1 MNLNKIK
8 YRHERKE
15 DRMKKGNAKKI
26 VTDNIVIIVLILLVI
41 GFSIG
46 NVTFMKTANII
57 NLFGQMCLNAILATG
72 LTYVIILGGI
82 DISVG
87 STMAITGIVV
97 AQIVLRLNT
106 QSTPLIILLQ
116 IVCGVVVGGIIGMF
130 IGWLI
135 AYRRLVPMICTLALM
150 QAFRGLA
157 YIISGGGP
165 VYGLPTGFAVLGAGR
180 LIETESFPT
189 GIFPI
194 IIIFTIAVVAIF
206 HIILTKTVFGRHVF
220 AVGSN
225 ENVAHMSGI
234 DTKKV
239 TLKCHM
245 ICGITAGLA
254 GVVAASKVNNGHPA
268 TGDGYEMFAIAATVL
283 GGTSLSGGS
292 GSVARAMFGCA
303 IIAVINNGM
312 TLMEISAYWQKIVIG
327 AIIILAVMLDMA
339 QRGKSE

>member
-1 MNLNKIK
+1 
-8 YRHERKE
+8 
-15 DRMKKGNAKKI
+15 MKKSNIKQLI
-26 VTDNIVIIVLILLVI
+26 TDNIVIVVLILLVI

-46 NVTFMKTANII
+46 NATFLKPANII

-87 STMAITGIVV
+87 SSMAITGILAAQVV
-97 AQIVLRLNT
+97 LALDV
-106 QSTPLIILLQ
+106 QSTPAIIVIQ
-116 IVCGVVVGGIIGMF
+116 VVVGIVGGAIIGLF
-130 IGWLI
+130 IGWLV

-165 VYGLPTGFAVLGAGR
+165 VYGLPKGFALLGSGR
-180 LIETESFPT
+180 LIKTENFKM
-189 GIFPI
+189 GIIPCI
-194 IIIFTIAVVAIF
+194 VIFTIIVVIIF

-225 ENVAHMSGI
+225 TNVAHLCGI
-234 DTKKV
+234 DTKMV
-239 TLKCHM
+239 TLKSHT

-283 GGTSLSGGS
+283 GGTSLAGGS

-312 TLMEISAYWQKIVIG
+312 TLMEISAYWQKVVIG
-327 AIIILAVMLDMA
+327 SIIILAVMLDMA
-339 QRGKSE
+339 QKGKSE

>member
-1 MNLNKIK
+1 
-8 YRHERKE
+8 
-15 DRMKKGNAKKI
+15 MKKGNIKQLI
-26 VTDNIVIIVLILLVI
+26 TDNIVIVVLIFLVI

-46 NVTFMKTANII
+46 NSTFLKPANVI

-87 STMAITGIVV
+87 SAMAITGILAAQTVLALGIQSTAAIVV
-97 AQIVLRLNT
+97 IQIV
-106 QSTPLIILLQ
+106 
-116 IVCGVVVGGIIGMF
+116 VGVVGGAIIGLF
-130 IGWLI
+130 IGWLV
-135 AYRRLVPMICTLALM
+135 AYRRLVPMICTLSLM

-165 VYGLPTGFAVLGAGR
+165 VYGLPNGFSLLGAGR
-180 LIETESFPT
+180 LIQTESFKT
-189 GIFPI
+189 GIVPCI
-194 IIIFTIAVVAIF
+194 VIFTVIVVAIF
-206 HIILTKTVFGRHVF
+206 HILLKRTVFGRHVF

-225 ENVAHMSGI
+225 SAVAHLSGI
-234 DTKKV
+234 DTKMV
-239 TLKCHM
+239 TLKSHI

-254 GVVAASKVNNGHPA
+254 GVIAASKVNNGHPA

-283 GGTSLSGGS
+283 GGTSLAGGS

-303 IIAVINNGM
+303 IIAIINNGM
-312 TLMEISAYWQKIVIG
+312 TLMEISAYWQKVVIG

-339 QRGKSE
+339 QKGKSE

>member
-1 MNLNKIK
+1 
-8 YRHERKE
+8 
-15 DRMKKGNAKKI
+15 MKKDNVKQLI
-26 VTDNIVIIVLILLVI
+26 TDNIVVVVLILLVI

-46 NVTFMKTANII
+46 NSTFLKTANVI
-57 NLFGQMCLNAILATG
+57 NLFGQMCLNALLATG

-87 STMAITGIVV
+87 SSMAITGILAAQAVLALGVESTFACTVISILVGLV
-97 AQIVLRLNT
+97 A
-106 QSTPLIILLQ
+106 
-116 IVCGVVVGGIIGMF
+116 GAIIGLF

-135 AYRRLVPMICTLALM
+135 AYRGLVPMICTLALM

-165 VYGLPTGFAVLGAGR
+165 VYGLPTGFSMLGAGR
-180 LIETESFPT
+180 LIKTESFKT
-189 GIFPI
+189 GIIPVI
-194 IIIFTIAVVAIF
+194 VIFTAIVVVIF

-225 ENVAHMSGI
+225 ASVAHMCGI
-234 DTKKV
+234 DTKLV

-254 GVVAASKVNNGHPA
+254 GIVAASKVNNGHPN
-268 TGDGYEMFAIAATVL
+268 TGDGYEMYAIAATVL
-283 GGTSLSGGS
+283 GGTSLSGGT

-312 TLMEISAYWQKIVIG
+312 TLMEISAYWQKVVIG
-327 AIIILAVMLDMA
+327 VIIILAVMLDMA
-339 QRGKSE
+339 QKKRVE

>member
-1 MNLNKIK
+1 
-8 YRHERKE
+8 
-15 DRMKKGNAKKI
+15 MKSKTNFKQLI
-26 VTDNIVIIVLILLVI
+26 TDNIVVVVLILLVI

-46 NVTFMKTANII
+46 NSSFLKMANVI
-57 NLFGQMCLNAILATG
+57 NLFGQMCLNALLATG

-82 DISVG
+82 DIAVG
-87 STMAITGIVV
+87 STMAITGILAAKAVLAIGVEATPACMAITIIVGVV
-97 AQIVLRLNT
+97 AGAV
-106 QSTPLIILLQ
+106 
-116 IVCGVVVGGIIGMF
+116 IGLF

-135 AYRRLVPMICTLALM
+135 AYRHLVPMICTLALM

-165 VYGLPTGFAVLGAGR
+165 VYGLPNGFSVLGAGR
-180 LIETESFPT
+180 LIKTESFKT
-189 GIFPI
+189 GIIPVI
-194 IIIFTIAVVAIF
+194 VIFTVIVVVIF

-225 ENVAHMSGI
+225 PQVAHMCGI
-234 DTKKV
+234 NTKMV
-239 TLKCHM
+239 TLKCHV
-245 ICGITAGLA
+245 ICGITSGLA

-268 TGDGYEMFAIAATVL
+268 TGDGYEMYAIAATVL

-312 TLMEISAYWQKIVIG
+312 TLMEISAYWQKVVIG

-339 QRGKSE
+339 QKGKSE

>member
-1 MNLNKIK
+1 
-8 YRHERKE
+8 
-15 DRMKKGNAKKI
+15 MKKDNVKQLI
-26 VTDNIVIIVLILLVI
+26 TDNIVVVVLILLVI

-46 NVTFMKTANII
+46 NSTFLKTANVI
-57 NLFGQMCLNAILATG
+57 NLFGQMCLNALLATG

-87 STMAITGIVV
+87 SSMAITGILAAQAVLALGVESTFACMVISILVGLV
-97 AQIVLRLNT
+97 A
-106 QSTPLIILLQ
+106 
-116 IVCGVVVGGIIGMF
+116 GAIIGLF

-135 AYRRLVPMICTLALM
+135 AYRGLVPMICTLALM

-165 VYGLPTGFAVLGAGR
+165 VYGLPTGFSMLGAGR
-180 LIETESFPT
+180 LIKTESFKT
-189 GIFPI
+189 GIIPVI
-194 IIIFTIAVVAIF
+194 VIFTAIVVVIF

-225 ENVAHMSGI
+225 ASVAHMCGI
-234 DTKKV
+234 DTKLV
-239 TLKCHM
+239 TLKCHI

-254 GVVAASKVNNGHPA
+254 GIVAASKVNNGHPN
-268 TGDGYEMFAIAATVL
+268 TGDGYEMYAIAATVL
-283 GGTSLSGGS
+283 GGTSLSGGT

-312 TLMEISAYWQKIVIG
+312 TLMEISAYWQKVVIG
-327 AIIILAVMLDMA
+327 VIIILAVMLDMA
-339 QRGKSE
+339 QKKRAE

>member
-1 MNLNKIK
+1 
-8 YRHERKE
+8 
-15 DRMKKGNAKKI
+15 MKKGNVKELI
-26 VTDNIVIIVLILLVI
+26 TNNIVVVVLVRLVI

-46 NVTFMKTANII
+46 NSTFVKMANVI
-57 NLFGQMCLNAILATG
+57 NLFGQMCLNAILACG

-87 STMAITGIVV
+87 STMAITGILA
-97 AQIVLRLNT
+97 AQAVLALGVE
-106 QSTPLIILLQ
+106 STFACMAISIL
-116 IVCGVVVGGIIGMF
+116 VGLAAGAVIGLF

-135 AYRRLVPMICTLALM
+135 AYRGLVPMICTLALM

-165 VYGLPTGFAVLGAGR
+165 VYGLPNGFSVLGAGR
-180 LIETESFPT
+180 LIKTESFKT
-189 GIFPI
+189 GIIPVI
-194 IIIFTIAVVAIF
+194 VIFTVIVVVIF

-225 ENVAHMSGI
+225 ASVAHMCGI
-234 DTKKV
+234 NTKMV

-254 GVVAASKVNNGHPA
+254 GIVAASKVNNGHPN

-283 GGTSLSGGS
+283 GGTSLSGGT

-312 TLMEISAYWQKIVIG
+312 TLMEISAYWQKVVIG

-339 QRGKSE
+339 QKGKADE

>member
-1 MNLNKIK
+1 
-8 YRHERKE
+8 
-15 DRMKKGNAKKI
+15 MKKDNVKQLI
-26 VTDNIVIIVLILLVI
+26 TDNIVVVVLILLVI

-46 NVTFMKTANII
+46 NSTFLKTANVI
-57 NLFGQMCLNAILATG
+57 NLFGQMCLNALLATG

-87 STMAITGIVV
+87 SSMAITGILAAQAVLALGVESTFACMVISILVGLV
-97 AQIVLRLNT
+97 A
-106 QSTPLIILLQ
+106 
-116 IVCGVVVGGIIGMF
+116 GAIIGLF

-135 AYRRLVPMICTLALM
+135 AYRGLVPMICTLALM

-165 VYGLPTGFAVLGAGR
+165 VYGLPTGFSMLGAGR
-180 LIETESFPT
+180 LIKTESFKT
-189 GIFPI
+189 GIIPVI
-194 IIIFTIAVVAIF
+194 VIFTAIVVVIF

-225 ENVAHMSGI
+225 ASVAHMCGI
-234 DTKKV
+234 DTKLV

-254 GVVAASKVNNGHPA
+254 GIVAASKVNNGHPN
-268 TGDGYEMFAIAATVL
+268 TGDGYEMYAIAATVL
-283 GGTSLSGGS
+283 GGTSLSGGT

-312 TLMEISAYWQKIVIG
+312 TLKEISAYWQKVVIG
-327 AIIILAVMLDMA
+327 VIIILAVMLDMA
-339 QRGKSE
+339 QKKRAE

>member
-1 MNLNKIK
+1 
-8 YRHERKE
+8 
-15 DRMKKGNAKKI
+15 MKKGNVKRI

>member
-1 MNLNKIK
+1 
-8 YRHERKE
+8 
-15 DRMKKGNAKKI
+15 MKKDNVKQLI
-26 VTDNIVIIVLILLVI
+26 TDNIVVVVLILLVI

-46 NVTFMKTANII
+46 NSTFLKTANVI
-57 NLFGQMCLNAILATG
+57 NLFGQMCLNALLATG

-87 STMAITGIVV
+87 SSMAITGILAAQAVLALGVESTFACMVISILVGLV
-97 AQIVLRLNT
+97 A
-106 QSTPLIILLQ
+106 
-116 IVCGVVVGGIIGMF
+116 GAIIGLF

-135 AYRRLVPMICTLALM
+135 AYRGLVPMICTLALM

-165 VYGLPTGFAVLGAGR
+165 VYGLPTGFSMLGAGR
-180 LIETESFPT
+180 LIKTESFKT
-189 GIFPI
+189 GIIPVI
-194 IIIFTIAVVAIF
+194 VIFTAIVVVIF

-225 ENVAHMSGI
+225 ASVAHMCGI
-234 DTKKV
+234 DTKLV

-254 GVVAASKVNNGHPA
+254 GIVAASKVNNGHPN
-268 TGDGYEMFAIAATVL
+268 TGDGYEMYAIAATVL
-283 GGTSLSGGS
+283 GGTSLSGGT

-312 TLMEISAYWQKIVIG
+312 TLMEISAYWQKVVIG
-327 AIIILAVMLDMA
+327 VIIILAVMLDMA
-339 QRGKSE
+339 QKKRAG

>member
-1 MNLNKIK
+1 
-8 YRHERKE
+8 
-15 DRMKKGNAKKI
+15 MKKDNVKQLI
-26 VTDNIVIIVLILLVI
+26 TDNIVVVVLILLVI

-46 NVTFMKTANII
+46 NSTFLKTANVI
-57 NLFGQMCLNAILATG
+57 NLFGQMCLNALLATG

-87 STMAITGIVV
+87 SSMAITGILAAQAVLALGVESTFACMVISILVGLV
-97 AQIVLRLNT
+97 A
-106 QSTPLIILLQ
+106 
-116 IVCGVVVGGIIGMF
+116 GAIIGLF

-135 AYRRLVPMICTLALM
+135 AYRGLVPMICTLALM

-165 VYGLPTGFAVLGAGR
+165 VYGLPTGFSMLGAGR
-180 LIETESFPT
+180 LIKTESFKT
-189 GIFPI
+189 GIIPVI
-194 IIIFTIAVVAIF
+194 VIFTAIVVVIF

-225 ENVAHMSGI
+225 ASVAHMCGI
-234 DTKKV
+234 DTKLV

-254 GVVAASKVNNGHPA
+254 GIVAASKVNNGHPN
-268 TGDGYEMFAIAATVL
+268 TGDGYEMYAIAATVL
-283 GGTSLSGGS
+283 GGTSLSGGT

-312 TLMEISAYWQKIVIG
+312 TLMEISAYWQKVVIG
-327 AIIILAVMLDMA
+327 VIIILAVMLDMA
-339 QRGKSE
+339 QKKRVE

>member
-1 MNLNKIK
+1 
-8 YRHERKE
+8 
-15 DRMKKGNAKKI
+15 MKKGNVKQLI
-26 VTDNIVIIVLILLVI
+26 TDNIVVVVLILLIV

-46 NVTFMKTANII
+46 NSTFLKTANII

-87 STMAITGIVV
+87 SSMAITGIL
-97 AQIVLRLNT
+97 AAKAVLALGVE
-106 QSTPLIILLQ
+106 STLACMAVSI
-116 IVCGVVVGGIIGMF
+116 VVGLVGGAVIGLF

-165 VYGLPTGFAVLGAGR
+165 VYGLPNGFSVLGAGR
-180 LIETESFPT
+180 LIKTESFKT
-189 GIFPI
+189 GIIPVI
-194 IIIFTIAVVAIF
+194 VIFTIIVVVIF

-225 ENVAHMSGI
+225 PAVAHMCGI
-234 DTKKV
+234 NTKMV
-239 TLKCHM
+239 TLKSHM

-254 GVVAASKVNNGHPA
+254 GIVAASKVNNGHPN
-268 TGDGYEMFAIAATVL
+268 TGDGYEMFAVAATVL
-283 GGTSLSGGS
+283 GGTSLSGGT

-312 TLMEISAYWQKIVIG
+312 TLMEISAYWQKVVIG

-339 QRGKSE
+339 QKGKDDE

>member
-1 MNLNKIK
+1 
-8 YRHERKE
+8 
-15 DRMKKGNAKKI
+15 MKKDNVKQLI
-26 VTDNIVIIVLILLVI
+26 TDNIVVVVLILLVI

-46 NVTFMKTANII
+46 NSTFLKTANVI
-57 NLFGQMCLNAILATG
+57 NLFGQMCLNALLATG

-87 STMAITGIVV
+87 SSMAITGILAAQAVLALGVESTFACMVISILVGLV
-97 AQIVLRLNT
+97 A
-106 QSTPLIILLQ
+106 
-116 IVCGVVVGGIIGMF
+116 GAIIGLF

-135 AYRRLVPMICTLALM
+135 AYRGLVPMICTLALM

-165 VYGLPTGFAVLGAGR
+165 VYGLPTGFSMLGAGR
-180 LIETESFPT
+180 LIKTESFKT
-189 GIFPI
+189 GIIPVI
-194 IIIFTIAVVAIF
+194 VIFTAIVVVIF

-225 ENVAHMSGI
+225 ASVAHMCGI
-234 DTKKV
+234 DTKLV

-254 GVVAASKVNNGHPA
+254 GIVAASKVSKGHPN
-268 TGDGYEMFAIAATVL
+268 TGDGYEMNAIAATVL
-283 GGTSLSGGS
+283 RGRSLSGGT

-312 TLMEISAYWQKIVIG
+312 TLMEISAYWQKVVIG
-327 AIIILAVMLDMA
+327 VIIILAVMLDMA
-339 QRGKSE
+339 QKKRAE

>member
-1 MNLNKIK
+1 
-8 YRHERKE
+8 
-15 DRMKKGNAKKI
+15 MKKDNVKQLI
-26 VTDNIVIIVLILLVI
+26 TDNIVVVVLILLVI

-46 NVTFMKTANII
+46 NSTFLKTANVI
-57 NLFGQMCLNAILATG
+57 NLFGQMCLNALLATG

-87 STMAITGIVV
+87 SSMAITGILAAQAVLALGVESTFACMVISILVGLV
-97 AQIVLRLNT
+97 A
-106 QSTPLIILLQ
+106 
-116 IVCGVVVGGIIGMF
+116 GAIIGLF

-135 AYRRLVPMICTLALM
+135 AYRGLVPMICTLALM

-165 VYGLPTGFAVLGAGR
+165 VYGLPTGFSMLGAGR
-180 LIETESFPT
+180 LIKTESFKT
-189 GIFPI
+189 GIIPVI
-194 IIIFTIAVVAIF
+194 VIFTAIVVVIF

-225 ENVAHMSGI
+225 ASVAHMCGI
-234 DTKKV
+234 DTKLV

-254 GVVAASKVNNGHPA
+254 GIVAASKVNNGHPN
-268 TGDGYEMFAIAATVL
+268 TGDGYEMYAIAATVL
-283 GGTSLSGGS
+283 GGTSLSGGT

-312 TLMEISAYWQKIVIG
+312 TLMEISAYWQKVVIG
-327 AIIILAVMLDMA
+327 VIIILAVMLDMA
-339 QRGKSE
+339 QKKRAE

>member
-1 MNLNKIK
+1 MN
-8 YRHERKE
+8 
-15 DRMKKGNAKKI
+15 KKNAKQLI
-26 VTDNIVIIVLILLVI
+26 TDNIVVVVLILLVI

-46 NVTFMKTANII
+46 NSTFLKTANII

-72 LTYVIILGGI
+72 LTYVILLGGI

-87 STMAITGIVV
+87 STMAITGILAALAVQNLGVTNTFVIIVV
-97 AQIVLRLNT
+97 Q
-106 QSTPLIILLQ
+106 
-116 IVCGVVVGGIIGMF
+116 VVVGLIAGAIIGAF

-135 AYRRLVPMICTLALM
+135 AYRGLVPMICTLALM

-165 VYGLPTGFAVLGAGR
+165 VYGLPQGFAMLGAGR
-180 LIETESFPT
+180 LIKTEGFKM
-189 GIFPI
+189 GIIPVI
-194 IIIFTIAVVAIF
+194 VIFTAIVVVIF
-206 HIILTKTVFGRHVF
+206 HILLTKTVFGRHVF

-225 ENVAHMSGI
+225 AQVAHVSGI
-234 DTKKV
+234 DTKMI

-268 TGDGYEMFAIAATVL
+268 TGETYEMYAIAATVL

-292 GSVARAMFGCA
+292 GSVARALFGCA

-312 TLMEISAYWQKIVIG
+312 TLMEISAYWQKVVIG
-327 AIIILAVMLDMA
+327 AIIILAVVLDMA
-339 QRGKSE
+339 QKKKSE

>member
-1 MNLNKIK
+1 M
-8 YRHERKE
+8 E
-15 DRMKKGNAKKI
+15 KKNVKKLL
-26 VTDNIVIIVLILLVI
+26 TDNIVVVVLVLLVI

-46 NVTFMKTANII
+46 NSTFLKPANII
-57 NLFGQMCLNAILATG
+57 NLFGQMCLNAILASG

-87 STMAITGIVV
+87 SSMAITGILA
-97 AQIVLRLNT
+97 AQAVLALGVT
-106 QSTPLIILLQ
+106 STPVIILIQ
-116 IVCGVVVGGIIGMF
+116 ILVGVVGGAIIGVF

-135 AYRRLVPMICTLALM
+135 AYRHLVPMICTLSLM

-165 VYGLPTGFAVLGAGR
+165 VYGLPNGFAVLGAGR
-180 LIETESFPT
+180 LIQTESFKT
-189 GIFPI
+189 GMIPCI
-194 IIIFTIAVVAIF
+194 VIFTVIVVVIF
-206 HIILTKTVFGRHVF
+206 HILLTKTVFGRHVF

-225 ENVAHMSGI
+225 KDVAHMSGI
-234 DTKKV
+234 DTKKI
-239 TLKCHM
+239 TLLCHT

-283 GGTSLSGGS
+283 GGTSLTGGV

-303 IIAVINNGM
+303 VIAVINNGM
-312 TLMEISAYWQKIVIG
+312 TLMEISAYWQKVVIG

-339 QRGKSE
+339 QKHHGE

>member
-1 MNLNKIK
+1 
-8 YRHERKE
+8 
-15 DRMKKGNAKKI
+15 MKKDNVKQLI
-26 VTDNIVIIVLILLVI
+26 TDNIVVVVLILLVI

-46 NVTFMKTANII
+46 NSTFLKTANVI
-57 NLFGQMCLNAILATG
+57 NLFGQMCLNALLATG
-72 LTYVIILGGI
+72 LTFVIILGGI

-87 STMAITGIVV
+87 SSMAITGILAAQAVLALGVESTFACMVISILVGLV
-97 AQIVLRLNT
+97 A
-106 QSTPLIILLQ
+106 
-116 IVCGVVVGGIIGMF
+116 GAIIGLF

-135 AYRRLVPMICTLALM
+135 AYRGLVPMICTLALM

-165 VYGLPTGFAVLGAGR
+165 VYGLPTGFSMLGAGR
-180 LIETESFPT
+180 LIKTESFKT
-189 GIFPI
+189 GIIPVI
-194 IIIFTIAVVAIF
+194 VIFTAIVVVIF

-225 ENVAHMSGI
+225 ASVAHMCGI
-234 DTKKV
+234 DTKLV

-254 GVVAASKVNNGHPA
+254 GIVAASKVNNGHPN
-268 TGDGYEMFAIAATVL
+268 TGDGYEMYAIAATVL
-283 GGTSLSGGS
+283 GGTSLSGGT

-312 TLMEISAYWQKIVIG
+312 TLMEISAYWQKVVIG
-327 AIIILAVMLDMA
+327 VIIILAVMLDMA
-339 QRGKSE
+339 QKKRAE

>member
-1 MNLNKIK
+1 MQKDNVKQLITN
-8 YRHERKE
+8 
-15 DRMKKGNAKKI
+15 
-26 VTDNIVIIVLILLVI
+26 NIVVVVLILLVI

-46 NVTFMKTANII
+46 NSTFVKTANII
-57 NLFGQMCLNAILATG
+57 NLFGQMCLNALLATG

-87 STMAITGIVV
+87 SSMAITGILAAQAVLALGVESTFACMAIAILVGLV
-97 AQIVLRLNT
+97 A
-106 QSTPLIILLQ
+106 
-116 IVCGVVVGGIIGMF
+116 GAIIGAF

-135 AYRRLVPMICTLALM
+135 AYRGLVPMICTLALM

-165 VYGLPTGFAVLGAGR
+165 VYGLPTGFSVLGAGR
-180 LIETESFPT
+180 LIQTESFKT
-189 GIFPI
+189 GIIPVI
-194 IIIFTIAVVAIF
+194 VIFTAIVVIIF

-225 ENVAHMSGI
+225 ASVAHMCGI
-234 DTKKV
+234 DTKLV

-254 GVVAASKVNNGHPA
+254 GIVAASKVNNGHPN
-268 TGDGYEMFAIAATVL
+268 TGDGYEMYAIAATVL
-283 GGTSLSGGS
+283 GGTSLSGGT

-312 TLMEISAYWQKIVIG
+312 TLMEISAYWQKVVIG
-327 AIIILAVMLDMA
+327 VIIILAVMLDMS
-339 QRGKSE
+339 QKKKSE

>member
-1 MNLNKIK
+1 MK
-8 YRHERKE
+8 ERNV
-15 DRMKKGNAKKI
+15 KKLI
-26 VTDNIVIIVLILLVI
+26 TDNIVIVVLVLLVI

-46 NVTFMKTANII
+46 NPVFLKTANII

-87 STMAITGIVV
+87 STMAITGILAAEAVLGLGIENV
-97 AQIVLRLNT
+97 FAIIIVQIV
-106 QSTPLIILLQ
+106 
-116 IVCGVVVGGIIGMF
+116 VGAVAGAVIGIF

-135 AYRRLVPMICTLALM
+135 AYRGLVPMICTLSLM

-165 VYGLPTGFAVLGAGR
+165 VYGLPNGFSMLGAGR
-180 LIETESFPT
+180 LIQTEGFKT
-189 GIFPI
+189 GIIPVI
-194 IIIFTIAVVAIF
+194 VIFTVVVVVVF

-225 ENVAHMSGI
+225 KQVAHMCGI
-234 DTKKV
+234 NTKMI

-268 TGDGYEMFAIAATVL
+268 TGEGYEMFAIAATVL
-283 GGTSLSGGS
+283 GGTSLNGGS
-292 GSVARAMFGCA
+292 GSVARALFGCA

-312 TLMEISAYWQKIVIG
+312 TLMEISAYWQKVVIG
-327 AIIILAVMLDMA
+327 AIIILAVVLDMA
-339 QRGKSE
+339 QKGKSE

>member
-1 MNLNKIK
+1 
-8 YRHERKE
+8 
-15 DRMKKGNAKKI
+15 MKKDNVKQLI
-26 VTDNIVIIVLILLVI
+26 TDNIVVVVLILLVI

-46 NVTFMKTANII
+46 NSTFLKTANVI
-57 NLFGQMCLNAILATG
+57 NLFGQMCLNALLATG

-87 STMAITGIVV
+87 SSMAITGILAAQAVLALGVESTFACMVISILVGLV
-97 AQIVLRLNT
+97 A
-106 QSTPLIILLQ
+106 
-116 IVCGVVVGGIIGMF
+116 GAIIGLF

-135 AYRRLVPMICTLALM
+135 AYRGLVPMICTLALM

-165 VYGLPTGFAVLGAGR
+165 VYGLPTGFSMLGAGR
-180 LIETESFPT
+180 LIKTESFKT
-189 GIFPI
+189 GIIPVI
-194 IIIFTIAVVAIF
+194 VIFTAIVVVIF
-206 HIILTKTVFGRHVF
+206 HIILTKTVFGRHEF

-225 ENVAHMSGI
+225 ASVAHMCGI
-234 DTKKV
+234 DTKLV

-254 GVVAASKVNNGHPA
+254 GIVAASKVNNGHPN
-268 TGDGYEMFAIAATVL
+268 TGDGYEMYAIAATVL
-283 GGTSLSGGS
+283 GGTSLSGGT

-312 TLMEISAYWQKIVIG
+312 TLMEISAYWQKVVIG
-327 AIIILAVMLDMA
+327 VIIILAVMLDMA
-339 QRGKSE
+339 QKKRAE

>member
-1 MNLNKIK
+1 
-8 YRHERKE
+8 
-15 DRMKKGNAKKI
+15 MKKDNVKQLI
-26 VTDNIVIIVLILLVI
+26 TDNIVVVVLILLVI

-46 NVTFMKTANII
+46 NSTFLKTANVI
-57 NLFGQMCLNAILATG
+57 NLFGQMCLNALLATG

-87 STMAITGIVV
+87 SSMPITGILAAQAVLALGVESTFACMVISILVGLV
-97 AQIVLRLNT
+97 A
-106 QSTPLIILLQ
+106 
-116 IVCGVVVGGIIGMF
+116 GAIIGLF

-135 AYRRLVPMICTLALM
+135 AYRGLVPMICTLALM

-165 VYGLPTGFAVLGAGR
+165 VYGLPTGFSMLGAGR
-180 LIETESFPT
+180 LIKTESFKT
-189 GIFPI
+189 GIIPVI
-194 IIIFTIAVVAIF
+194 VIFTAIVVVIF

-225 ENVAHMSGI
+225 ASVAHMCGI
-234 DTKKV
+234 DTKLV

-254 GVVAASKVNNGHPA
+254 GIVAASKVNNGHPN
-268 TGDGYEMFAIAATVL
+268 TGDGYEMYAIAATVL
-283 GGTSLSGGS
+283 GGTSLSGGT

-312 TLMEISAYWQKIVIG
+312 TLMEISAYWQKVVIG
-327 AIIILAVMLDMA
+327 VIIILAVMLDMA
-339 QRGKSE
+339 QKKRAE